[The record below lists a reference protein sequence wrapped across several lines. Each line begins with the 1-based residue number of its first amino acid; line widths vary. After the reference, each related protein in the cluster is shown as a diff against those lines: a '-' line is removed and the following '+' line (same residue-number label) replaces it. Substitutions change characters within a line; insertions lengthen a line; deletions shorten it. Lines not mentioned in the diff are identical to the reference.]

1 MQAGWRRLINQ
12 FVIGQLWPPRPQ
24 SVEHI
29 LLLLGLLTRTKWR
42 GLKRGMGEKQKG
54 KEKKS
59 KAGKNEGHLKW
70 RERVKEGKW
79 DEREHTKKNKAGKR
93 GKKKNLFF
101 FFFFSFLMGELLFL
115 SSALWSEFDPWQLRL
130 CKAEISQSQNILTFH
145 LVVIS

>member
-29 LLLLGLLTRTKWR
+29 LLLLELLTRTNWR
-42 GLKRGMGEKQKG
+42 GLKRGMGEKQRG

-70 RERVKEGKW
+70 KERVKEGKW
-79 DEREHTKKNKAGKR
+79 DEREHMKKNEAGK
-93 GKKKNLFF
+93 KNNSFLFF
-101 FFFFSFLMGELLFL
+101 KWVNFFFHLL
-115 SSALWSEFDPWQLRL
+115 PYG
-130 CKAEISQSQNILTFH
+130 
-145 LVVIS
+145 

>member
-29 LLLLGLLTRTKWR
+29 LLLLWLLARTNWS

-79 DEREHTKKNKAGKR
+79 DEREHTKKNKAGK
-93 GKKKNLFF
+93 KTTFF
-101 FFFFSFLMGELLFL
+101 FKWVNFFFDLL
-115 SSALWSEFDPWQLRL
+115 PYG
-130 CKAEISQSQNILTFH
+130 QNLTPG
-145 LVVIS
+145 S